1 MGVCGGAAWRR
12 CLWIMPGAKRLV
24 SSTPRLSVAA
34 METEASIPGTTH
46 CATAMVVVGLFRRR
60 REAEMYRMGAKLSA
74 GPSTAN
80 HTLERVIVPMIVP
93 RARAVNGHGH
103 PRPFSFFKTLTLRIV
118 RRCYCRVLEN

>member
-80 HTLERVIVPMIVP
+80 HTLERVIVPIGLC
-93 RARAVNGHGH
+93 RARA
-103 PRPFSFFKTLTLRIV
+103 L
-118 RRCYCRVLEN
+118 